1 MAHLYLKKLL
11 QTFLNFELLSLMSL
25 SGPLIFALNLSS
37 LTSAV
42 LILKLTDSPSVLEEV
57 AADRFSILR
66 LLPLVSLVGSLI
78 FALNSSSLRSTQSG
92 ANDEGEKGYGRQ
104 PHNLPIGL
112 HHSCARFAGC
122 TPTCM
127 AVSTRP
133 YERY

>member
-1 MAHLYLKKLL
+1 MAHLYLMKLL

-57 AADRFSILR
+57 AAYRFSNLR
-66 LLPLVSLVGSLI
+66 LLSLVSLVGSLI

-92 ANDEGEKGYGRQ
+92 ANDEGERKDPEGNLTIYLSGSIIHAPDLQDARQ
-104 PHNLPIGL
+104 IAWL
-112 HHSCARFAGC
+112 
-122 TPTCM
+122 
-127 AVSTRP
+127 
-133 YERY
+133 